1 MLEDFS
7 LELLHDT
14 VYLYSIPPEYKLD
27 LLGKCLP
34 VLIGSRFFHI
44 LQSDTEFSFFISPEY
59 EKSIEELR
67 SRSSVSSF
75 LQRTHDEYCILRIYQ
90 SENAISEYGVV
101 YRLSK
106 HFFEKRIPI
115 LYSNSYNNNYI
126 FVPKK
131 HLSELDD
138 WIEY

>member
-1 MLEDFS
+1 MIDDFS

-14 VYLYSIPPEYKLD
+14 VYLYSFLPEYKLEI
-27 LLGKCLP
+27 LGKCLP
-34 VLIGSRFFHI
+34 VLLGSSFFHI

-59 EKSIEELR
+59 AKSIEDY
-67 SRSSVSSF
+67 SF

-90 SENAISEYGVV
+90 SANAINEYGVV

-131 HLSELDD
+131 HLNELDD